1 MSQVHFLDLFLGY
14 EPPEAIRAEVEALA
28 VEHAGIDREARTIS
42 LRLSSGVYITEAL
55 LSQMASELEA
65 RYGLRRLEFSVQYP
79 PEALASFDYRDL
91 YRVFVKAYSP
101 SAAILAGA
109 GYALEGDTLTI
120 HLRANGK
127 NELLPHVPMAE
138 RFLFER
144 FGVHKTISVEAHS
157 NLEGKALFEETERIR
172 REAMKSMPAATDAA
186 SPAQKSGGSRPQQ
199 QAPQQTGDLF
209 YGKPFHGE
217 KVPIRDLN
225 LDMFRVV
232 VEGKV
237 FAVQHR
243 ELKKRNAWVICF
255 DVTDYT
261 GSVRVNQ
268 FMEADKAKPILENVQ
283 VGMWVRIQG
292 KMTFDRYDN
301 EMVMQP
307 NSIQKLKAPKR
318 EDTAPE
324 KRVELHLHTTMSSM
338 DALTDTA
345 AAVKQAAAW
354 GHKAIAIT
362 DHGCAQSFPDAMKA
376 AGKAKVAGTDENIKI
391 LYGCEGYYV
400 NDVDDRIVVHGDLD
414 ADFDAEYVAF
424 DLETTGLSAQHDVII
439 EIGAVVMK
447 RGEVLDT
454 FQTFVAPGRKL
465 TPKIIDL
472 TGITDEMLVARRRS
486 TKFCRSF
493 WNSWADV
500 RSARTTPTLTSA
512 L

>member
-14 EPPEAIRAEVEALA
+14 EPPEAIRAEVETLA

-55 LSQMASELEA
+55 LGQMASELEA
-65 RYGLRRLEFSVQYP
+65 RYGLRRLELSVQYP

-157 NLEGKALFEETERIR
+157 NLVGKALFEETERIR
-172 REAMKSMPAATDAA
+172 REAMKSMPAVTDAA
-186 SPAQKSGGSRPQQ
+186 SPAQKSGSSRPQQ

-283 VGMWVRIQG
+283 VGMWARIQG

-486 TKFCRSF
+486 TKFCRSS
-493 WNSWADV
+493 WN
-500 RSARTTPTLTSA
+500 L
-512 L
+512 

>member
-14 EPPEAIRAEVEALA
+14 EPPEAIRAEVETLA

-55 LSQMASELEA
+55 LGQMASELEA
-65 RYGLRRLEFSVQYP
+65 RYGLRRLELSVQYP

-109 GYALEGDTLTI
+109 GYTLEGDTLTI

-157 NLEGKALFEETERIR
+157 NLVGKALFEETERIR
-172 REAMKSMPAATDAA
+172 REAMKSMPAVTDAA
-186 SPAQKSGGSRPQQ
+186 SPAQKGGGSRPQQ

-243 ELKKRNAWVICF
+243 ELKSA
-255 DVTDYT
+255 TH
-261 GSVRVNQ
+261 GS
-268 FMEADKAKPILENVQ
+268 
-283 VGMWVRIQG
+283 
-292 KMTFDRYDN
+292 
-301 EMVMQP
+301 
-307 NSIQKLKAPKR
+307 
-318 EDTAPE
+318 
-324 KRVELHLHTTMSSM
+324 
-338 DALTDTA
+338 
-345 AAVKQAAAW
+345 
-354 GHKAIAIT
+354 
-362 DHGCAQSFPDAMKA
+362 
-376 AGKAKVAGTDENIKI
+376 
-391 LYGCEGYYV
+391 
-400 NDVDDRIVVHGDLD
+400 
-414 ADFDAEYVAF
+414 
-424 DLETTGLSAQHDVII
+424 SA
-439 EIGAVVMK
+439 
-447 RGEVLDT
+447 
-454 FQTFVAPGRKL
+454 
-465 TPKIIDL
+465 
-472 TGITDEMLVARRRS
+472 S
-486 TKFCRSF
+486 T
-493 WNSWADV
+493 
-500 RSARTTPTLTSA
+500 
-512 L
+512 